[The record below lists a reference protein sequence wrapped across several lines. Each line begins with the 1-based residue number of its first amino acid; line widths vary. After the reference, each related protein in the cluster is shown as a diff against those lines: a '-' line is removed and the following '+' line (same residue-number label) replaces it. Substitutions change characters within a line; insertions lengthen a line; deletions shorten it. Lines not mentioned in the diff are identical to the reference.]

1 MAASSCREVVLNIYE
16 LTDEKGSGSWMRRVG
31 LGTWHTGVEV
41 GGVEY
46 TFAQNGIFFHVP
58 RMPIVATGQVITLK
72 ESMPMGEHVGSAN
85 EVHGIINELR
95 EEFGPNAYNIT
106 NRNCNHFSD
115 ALCKTLVGA
124 SIPAWVNRPAKIASV
139 FSIGVFG
146 GRNKKEKE
154 GEKEGGG
161 VTKAEK
167 AAAGKRKKLTEEQKA
182 RLKAIKGK
190 TTRGT

>member
-1 MAASSCREVVLNIYE
+1 
-16 LTDEKGSGSWMRRVG
+16 
-31 LGTWHTGVEV
+31 
-41 GGVEY
+41 
-46 TFAQNGIFFHVP
+46 
-58 RMPIVATGQVITLK
+58 
-72 ESMPMGEHVGSAN
+72 
-85 EVHGIINELR
+85 VHGIINELR
-95 EEFGPNAYNIT
+95 EEFGPNAYNVRKGGKEAVLRWRQRGRASKSPQESRTLRMHAVTCLSPSTLTRNTIVLSLVLLSSQIT

-139 FSIGVFG
+139 FSVGVFG

>member
-1 MAASSCREVVLNIYE
+1 MAASSRREVVLNIYE

-85 EVHGIINELR
+85 EVRYLLLPFFFLHM
-95 EEFGPNAYNIT
+95 F
-106 NRNCNHFSD
+106 HFPGRQRDERKDKS
-115 ALCKTLVGA
+115 
-124 SIPAWVNRPAKIASV
+124 SV
-139 FSIGVFG
+139 
-146 GRNKKEKE
+146 
-154 GEKEGGG
+154 
-161 VTKAEK
+161 
-167 AAAGKRKKLTEEQKA
+167 
-182 RLKAIKGK
+182 
-190 TTRGT
+190 